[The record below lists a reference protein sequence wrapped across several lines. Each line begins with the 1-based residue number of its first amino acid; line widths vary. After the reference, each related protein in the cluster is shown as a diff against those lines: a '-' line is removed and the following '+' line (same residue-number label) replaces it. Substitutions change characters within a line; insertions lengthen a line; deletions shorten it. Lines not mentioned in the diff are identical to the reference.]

1 MKTKPKGRTLPRTT
15 SPTAQDP
22 VQRDPHDR
30 VKTAE
35 EISWKALELA
45 QHARAAGL
53 TELCHLL
60 ESAALS
66 AAADAQ
72 AGRWPLEEGEF
83 LSKLGESKK

>member
-1 MKTKPKGRTLPRTT
+1 MTTNPKSGLLPRATSRTT
-15 SPTAQDP
+15 QTP
-22 VQRDPHDR
+22 VQEYPQDR

-45 QHARAAGL
+45 QLARAAGL

-66 AAADAQ
+66 AAADAE
-72 AGRWPLEEGEF
+72 ARRWPMKEGEF
-83 LSKLGESKK
+83 LSKLGEEDK